1 MSARFL
7 IGGLAAALLLWPAE
21 PAHAQNSGLSPAEA
35 PPASFQGSRFVD
47 SRGCV
52 FQRSTFGGQVSWV
65 PLFGPDA
72 KPVCDGGA
80 SVTAPAPA
88 PREAAAPTP
97 PAPEPAPLATV
108 TPEAVPAPQPEAPV
122 VAEPP
127 TAAPPPVPQAVV
139 VPQPEAPATGAPSPR
154 VAAATPRRPA
164 QPQVPARHRAC
175 PEAAP
180 YGQLVRASD
189 GRRLVRCVADPDRL
203 LPASGRAVPLDP
215 EAPLAPPPEPAP
227 APVASPAPAITET
240 APEPA
245 APAPPPQV
253 AAAPEPPP
261 LLVIDS
267 RAAGQPFPD
276 SSGRFV
282 QVATFAVPE
291 NASRTRAA
299 LNAQRL
305 PVRSQPARLGG
316 QPVQVIFAGPF
327 LTEADLRRALG
338 TVRAMGFRDAFV
350 RG

>member
-21 PAHAQNSGLSPAEA
+21 PVHAQNSGLSPAET

-52 FQRSTFGGQVSWV
+52 FQRSTFGGQVNWV

-80 SVTAPAPA
+80 AATSPPPA
-88 PREAAAPTP
+88 PREVAAPTP
-97 PAPEPAPLATV
+97 PAPEPD
-108 TPEAVPAPQPEAPV
+108 PAPVVTASPEPAPEPEAPI
-122 VAEPP
+122 VAETPSP
-127 TAAPPPVPQAVV
+127 EAPAEPQAVV
-139 VPQPEAPATGAPSPR
+139 MPQPEAPATTAPAPR
-154 VAAATPRRPA
+154 RTAAATPRRPA
-164 QPQVPARHRAC
+164 PPQAPARHRAC
-175 PEAAP
+175 PENAA

-189 GRRLVRCVADPDRL
+189 GRRLVRCVASPDAL
-203 LPASGRAVPLDP
+203 LTVSGRTVPLDP
-215 EAPLAPPPEPAP
+215 DAPVAPSPEPA
-227 APVASPAPAITET
+227 VAET
-240 APEPA
+240 AP
-245 APAPPPQV
+245 APEAPSQV
-253 AAAPEPPP
+253 ATVRETRP
-261 LLVIDS
+261 LLIIDS
-267 RAAGQPFPD
+267 RVSERPFPD
-276 SSGRFV
+276 SSGSFV

-291 NASRTRAA
+291 NATRTSAA

-305 PVRSQPARLGG
+305 PVRAQPARLRG